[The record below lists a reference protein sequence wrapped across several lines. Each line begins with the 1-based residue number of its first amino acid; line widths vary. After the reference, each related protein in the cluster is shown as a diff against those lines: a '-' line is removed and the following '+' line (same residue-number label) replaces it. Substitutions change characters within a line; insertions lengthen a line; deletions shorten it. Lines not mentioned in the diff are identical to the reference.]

1 MRSLAK
7 IDGVAGEART
17 RSRAHCL
24 IRCHAGPSN
33 HASFWKPNVRDN
45 PGARSAAISA
55 ASATI
60 VPLPHMGSRSGTPG
74 VQPVSAM
81 RPAARFSR
89 SGASSVSR
97 R

>member
-1 MRSLAK
+1 MSLAK
-7 IDGVAGEART
+7 IVGVDGAARM
-17 RSRAHCL
+17 RSRAVCF

-33 HASFWKPNVRDN
+33 QASFWKPNVRVR

-55 ASATI
+55 ASTAI
-60 VPLPHMGSRSGTPG
+60 VPLPHIGSSNGRPG
-74 VQPVSAM
+74 VQPVSAS

-89 SGASSVSR
+89 SGASSASR